1 MNFFRVI
8 FNLFHFNRT
17 NWKAVILCF
26 FAAVI
31 FWLFNSL
38 NKNYAIDLQFPV
50 RFTFDEARFIPA
62 SPLPGSVSMNV
73 SGNGWDLLRRSLGF
87 NLPQMV
93 IPLEKP
99 TEVKKIVGSTLP
111 VLLAGQLGRLQINYV
126 VTDTLH
132 LTLDTKIKRK
142 VKVVVTE
149 EKFSFAEGFDRSS
162 PIVILPDSIEL
173 EGAKG
178 VLHKVPD
185 SVVLEI
191 ALNRIS
197 KDVKEK
203 VEVFFPGDERLNKVP
218 PEVIVMFEVAEWVRV
233 SKPLKLELLNLPSG
247 VRMNLANDS
256 ITCSAL
262 IPKDKVLEFN
272 QTSLAQAALIDLQ
285 GLKRGERKILP
296 QVVGLPAYARTIVV
310 DSVTVK
316 LF

>member
-17 NWKAVILCF
+17 NWKAVVLCF
-26 FAAVI
+26 FAAAI

-38 NKNYAIDLQFPV
+38 NKNYSTNLQFAV

-62 SPLPGSVSMNV
+62 SPLPASVSMNV
-73 SGNGWDLLRRSLGF
+73 SGNGWDLLRRTLGF

-111 VLLAGQLGRLQINYV
+111 ALLAGQLGSLQINHV
-126 VTDTLH
+126 VTDTLYVAI
-132 LTLDTKIKRK
+132 DSKAKRK
-142 VKVVVTE
+142 VKVVVAGE
-149 EKFSFAEGFDRSS
+149 QFSFVEGFDRSS

-178 VLHKVPD
+178 KLNKVPD

-191 ALNRIS
+191 ALNRINR
-197 KDVKEK
+197 DVKEK
-203 VEVFFPGDERLNKVP
+203 VEVSFSGGEELDKIPTVVTL
-218 PEVIVMFEVAEWVRV
+218 MFEVAEWVRV
-233 SKPLKLELLNLPSG
+233 SKALKLETQNLPAG
-247 VRMNLANDS
+247 VRLSLVKDS
-256 ITCSAL
+256 ITCSVL

-272 QTSLAQAALIDLQ
+272 QTSLAQVALIDGQ
-285 GLKRGERKILP
+285 GLKRGERKIQP
-296 QVVGLPAYARTIVV
+296 QIIGLPAYARSIVV
-310 DSVTVK
+310 DSVMVK